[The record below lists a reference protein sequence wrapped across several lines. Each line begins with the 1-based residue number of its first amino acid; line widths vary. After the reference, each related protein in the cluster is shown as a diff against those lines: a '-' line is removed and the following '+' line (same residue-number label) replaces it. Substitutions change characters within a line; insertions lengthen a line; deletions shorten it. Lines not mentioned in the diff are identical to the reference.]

1 MSARIPLLR
10 RAAKKPTAIEEVA
23 PTFEKPLRTLVDRGV
38 AVQFIYGTEDGFYT
52 DEYLTAAAGSL
63 ADVLDESRGAVHL
76 SVLPG
81 QLHGFTSVVIQD
93 AVIDEIVGWVAAHR
107 PADEPVVADEA
118 T

>member
-1 MSARIPLLR
+1 
-10 RAAKKPTAIEEVA
+10 
-23 PTFEKPLRTLVDRGV
+23 VDRGV

-63 ADVLDESRGAVHL
+63 ADVLDESRGAVQL

-81 QLHGFTSVVIQD
+81 QLHGFTSVAIQD
-93 AVIDEIVGWVAAHR
+93 AVVDEIVGWMAAHR
-107 PADEPVVADEA
+107 PANEPVVADEA